1 MTPSS
6 EELER
11 LINVL
16 LEEELGESDSTDL
29 TQRVLS
35 RAFPTRSNRVVRAPA
50 RHRKVYVW
58 SALAAAA
65 MALVAGIWFVLPS
78 RYPDPVAEGSYA
90 LEQAGA
96 LQRGSVLR
104 TDSKGAKLKLGGYCS
119 VVVSPNSRV
128 GVEGQPH
135 SERVTLLQGEVLCS
149 VSKGIGSFDV
159 KTPVGIV
166 SVRGTEFRV
175 SLQPKKSDAQNP
187 QDVALAVTVIS
198 GKVNVNFD
206 GKDVLVEPGPARIFG
221 ADEPAS
227 RILSEDPPP
236 QRLPI
241 EIDGENNALA
251 HGVVEGL
258 VKTRT
263 DRSLEL
269 TSVSGK
275 TETYFPEWEGRQNGG
290 PNRQMVNQIMR
301 LKIGARIRIHWYVD
315 NKIRIQALEVLE
327 NKGTGSVDGF

>member
-1 MTPSS
+1 MTPNS

-11 LINVL
+11 LIDVL
-16 LEEELGESDSTDL
+16 LEEELAGVDSTDL

-35 RAFPTRSNRVVRAPA
+35 RAFPSRVNRVVRAPA
-50 RHRKVYVW
+50 HRRFYVW

-65 MALVAGIWFVLPS
+65 VALVAGIWFVLPA
-78 RYPDPVAEGSYA
+78 RYPEPIAEGSYT
-90 LEQAGA
+90 LEHSGA

-104 TDSKGAKLKLGGYCS
+104 TESKGATLKLGGYCS
-119 VVVSPNSRV
+119 VVVSPNSKV

-135 SERVTLLQGEVLCS
+135 SERVSLLQGEVLCS

-175 SLQPKKSDAQNP
+175 SLQPKKSDALNP
-187 QDVALAVTVIS
+187 QDVSLAVTVVS
-198 GKVNVNFD
+198 GKVNVNHD
-206 GKDVLVEPGPARIFG
+206 GKDVLLEPGPARIFG
-221 ADEPAS
+221 AEEPAA

-241 EIDGENNALA
+241 EIDGEKNALA
-251 HGVVEGL
+251 RGVVEGF
-258 VKTRT
+258 VNART
-263 DRSLEL
+263 DRSLDV

-290 PNRQMVNQIMR
+290 PNRQMVHQILR
-301 LKIGARIRIHWYVD
+301 LKIGARVRIHWYVD
-315 NKIRIQALEVLE
+315 NKIRIQALDVLD